1 MRLAVVT
8 PWFGESQRG
17 GAEQQ
22 ARQIALRL
30 AARGH
35 TVEVFTTCARS
46 FADDWSHD
54 FYDPGAERDGA
65 LTVRRFPLDARDAR
79 RFDEANAR
87 LLSVRAED
95 LKPGVPPVGSEDARA
110 FVDHN
115 INSAALVAALREG
128 RESFRAVV
136 FLPYLYGTTLRG
148 VTAVAD
154 RACLQPCLHAEAY
167 AHLPAVAENFRSAR
181 RVLFNSE
188 GERETALK
196 LFGPG
201 IHARSR
207 LVGRDSFDAP
217 DEGVRDLGVV
227 DDATRNALLRA
238 ARSLFQ
244 PSRNESFSRVMME
257 AWLAGRPV
265 AAHRDCPATAI
276 AVERAQGGWLA
287 ATEEEWARLF
297 SIVASASEEELREVG
312 ARGRAHAR
320 EHADWDKVIDRYE
333 EVFAELDAEAAPK
346 RAARRGALRAVHQ
359 LLPDAVTGDAIT
371 NHALAIRDYL
381 RDRGVES
388 DVFAKRVEAGV
399 AGEARLFDERALDAG
414 AGLVYHHSIG
424 SEVTAP
430 ALAHAGAKCLVYH
443 NVTPAQFFAPY
454 RPGFAWLLEAGR
466 ASLRRLARHFPCAVG
481 DSAFNAAELAAA
493 GFDSPGVLPIIVS
506 PDKWN
511 VEPDEDLM
519 RGLQDGRTNLLFVGR
534 SAPNKRQ
541 DALVRIFAEYLKLDP
556 SARLTLAGEA
566 RASDPYSR
574 ELAREIERRGLSQSV
589 TLTGKIADAALLA
602 YYRTAHLYLSASEHE
617 GFGVPLVE
625 AMWFDVPVLARR
637 STAVTQTLGDAGAL
651 YDADEAPPE
660 IARLAHDLA
669 RADEGLRRRVV
680 AAQRLRREAFTPEAL
695 RPVLD
700 ELLRR
705 MESAHARRAEVA

>member
-1 MRLAVVT
+1 
-8 PWFGESQRG
+8 
-17 GAEQQ
+17 
-22 ARQIALRL
+22 
-30 AARGH
+30 
-35 TVEVFTTCARS
+35 
-46 FADDWSHD
+46 
-54 FYDPGAERDGA
+54 
-65 LTVRRFPLDARDAR
+65 
-79 RFDEANAR
+79 
-87 LLSVRAED
+87 
-95 LKPGVPPVGSEDARA
+95 
-110 FVDHN
+110 
-115 INSAALVAALREG
+115 
-128 RESFRAVV
+128 
-136 FLPYLYGTTLRG
+136 
-148 VTAVAD
+148 
-154 RACLQPCLHAEAY
+154 
-167 AHLPAVAENFRSAR
+167 
-181 RVLFNSE
+181 
-188 GERETALK
+188 
-196 LFGPG
+196 
-201 IHARSR
+201 
-207 LVGRDSFDAP
+207 P